1 MKINLS
7 QSQRVFAGLIYLMVL
22 SMIFW
27 ALDGDFWGL
36 FFDPSLD
43 SSLWFFSGALLIV
56 LGKYIAEPYFSKP
69 TDSLANSL
77 AVIISLTSLFSSSYV
92 CLIL

>member
-56 LGKYIAEPYFSKP
+56 
-69 TDSLANSL
+69 
-77 AVIISLTSLFSSSYV
+77 
-92 CLIL
+92 